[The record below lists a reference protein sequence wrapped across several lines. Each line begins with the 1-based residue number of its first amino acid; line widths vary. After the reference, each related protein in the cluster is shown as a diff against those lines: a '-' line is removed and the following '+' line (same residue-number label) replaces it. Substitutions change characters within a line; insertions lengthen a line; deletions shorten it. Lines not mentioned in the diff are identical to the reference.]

1 MKLQVAEDA
10 LRRAENTYDPASSSN
25 DAAARAKHG
34 AGAAMARL
42 TGEAKAAGE
51 EASRARHVLA
61 EKRDALLDAASR
73 RKDAVAAAAAAADE
87 MDDADRAL
95 IDADA
100 RFQDTHA
107 LAVRLGD
114 QHAAARLLGD
124 APEAAAATR
133 SKLDAAAARVG
144 AARAALDAASDAQ
157 LRALFVAEQSVDD
170 AARLTD
176 AHARASLEC
185 ENAEARF
192 ESAVALRDATRAEF
206 RAAVDAASAVRAA
219 AASSQA
225 DFAKSL
231 ERVYAARAGVSLARS
246 AVERAVHAA
255 SDRAAHLDAA
265 VDEQDLAS
273 VEKAMAERVADRAAA
288 ALDEL
293 RGETSRLASAV
304 RAAEAARDAEA
315 AAEAARAAAEAA
327 DRDTKRVEASWTLAA
342 KVAEA
347 EAAAV
352 EGFSGP
358 EEERAAGLLFANEA
372 ARLARELDS
381 AEAEA
386 ARERAAEAE
395 RVRALRA
402 MEAAKRNRAVEG
414 ASEALPKDAS
424 PSPRSSRGP
433 ANNAVPLRRAFLNR
447 APPEGSDDADAR
459 AVPGPARVRA
469 EETGADEEDEEDEE
483 DASVLTVSE
492 WFS

>member
-100 RFQDTHA
+100 RFQDVHA

-219 AASSQA
+219 AAASQA

-304 RAAEAARDAEA
+304 RD
-315 AAEAARAAAEAA
+315 
-327 DRDTKRVEASWTLAA
+327 
-342 KVAEA
+342 
-347 EAAAV
+347 
-352 EGFSGP
+352 
-358 EEERAAGLLFANEA
+358 LFAA
-372 ARLARELDS
+372 LDEL
-381 AEAEA
+381 
-386 ARERAAEAE
+386 
-395 RVRALRA
+395 
-402 MEAAKRNRAVEG
+402 G
-414 ASEALPKDAS
+414 
-424 PSPRSSRGP
+424 
-433 ANNAVPLRRAFLNR
+433 
-447 APPEGSDDADAR
+447 
-459 AVPGPARVRA
+459 
-469 EETGADEEDEEDEE
+469 
-483 DASVLTVSE
+483 
-492 WFS
+492 

>member
-1 MKLQVAEDA
+1 M
-10 LRRAENTYDPASSSN
+10 
-25 DAAARAKHG
+25 
-34 AGAAMARL
+34 
-42 TGEAKAAGE
+42 
-51 EASRARHVLA
+51 
-61 EKRDALLDAASR
+61 
-73 RKDAVAAAAAAADE
+73 
-87 MDDADRAL
+87 
-95 IDADA
+95 
-100 RFQDTHA
+100 
-107 LAVRLGD
+107 
-114 QHAAARLLGD
+114 
-124 APEAAAATR
+124 
-133 SKLDAAAARVG
+133 
-144 AARAALDAASDAQ
+144 
-157 LRALFVAEQSVDD
+157 DD

-192 ESAVALRDATRAEF
+192 ESAVARRDATRAEF

-315 AAEAARAAAEAA
+315 AAEAAEAEARAARAAAAAA

-469 EETGADEEDEEDEE
+469 EGTGADEEDEEDEE